1 MIVRVFALVALL
13 QAVVFG
19 QIWKNDP
26 FWGIFLAFVYSLT
39 SVNETETTWIFQR
52 ACSKKKVLKKSKN
65 KNYGTIFTL
74 WHPQN
79 IFISF

>member
-52 ACSKKKVLKKSKN
+52 ACSKKKSSKK
-65 KNYGTIFTL
+65 I
-74 WHPQN
+74 
-79 IFISF
+79 

>member
-26 FWGIFLAFVYSLT
+26 FCGIFVAFVYSLT
-39 SVNETETTWIFQR
+39 SVNETETTWIFW
-52 ACSKKKVLKKSKN
+52 ACSKKKSSKK
-65 KNYGTIFTL
+65 I
-74 WHPQN
+74 
-79 IFISF
+79 